1 MFGSFQNENTIEKIV
16 ASIPHQLL
24 SKFDMKNSFSPEE
37 VKSVFVDALG
47 SDVNIKYAFAMFC
60 TQADFND
67 LTETQQFGST
77 FSELRLE
84 VSKKCFEGW
93 PRFNF
98 ESLLSYSKQSTMSGL
113 VNEVTDI
120 GLDFGCG
127 D

>member
-1 MFGSFQNENTIEKIV
+1 MVT
-16 ASIPHQLL
+16 SIPRQLL

-37 VKSVFVDALG
+37 VKRVFVDALG
-47 SDVNIKYAFAMFC
+47 NDINIKYAFAMFC
-60 TQADFND
+60 SQVDFNE
-67 LTETQQFGST
+67 LSETHQFGST